1 MVSKVCQVPRDSGD
15 TWVIVAGLESAVGL
29 DLMEVL
35 VIVEFPDGQATQAV
49 ESAVGL
55 DTVVLATV
63 VTLDIP
69 VSAERVRVDTVDILG
84 SVVGQD
90 ILGLVAILE
99 LEFLGTQEFL
109 DIQDT
114 LVIRESVAIPE
125 LELLDILV
133 IRESVAIPA
142 FLVSAA

>member
-1 MVSKVCQVPRDSGD
+1 M
-15 TWVIVAGLESAVGL
+15 
-29 DLMEVL
+29 
-35 VIVEFPDGQATQAV
+35 